1 MADIVAINRTVVADS
16 FNMQPVEIII
26 PFYNQSTKVVNLIQD
41 IFLTVQRNRY
51 LITLVD
57 DGSKNPDFIKQLEEK
72 KIPGLRF
79 IIHEKNSGF
88 GAAVNNA
95 LRYPFS
101 DNINWVCIL
110 HSDVR
115 ISDANWLYN
124 LGTSMNKLKSKGVKM
139 IAPLTNNP
147 VVDNPL
153 LKADKATY
161 KDDIILTE
169 GFLPFYCVFAHR
181 QLFNTVGLL
190 PEYPYAGV
198 EVEVYAKAMK
208 EKGFF
213 QAVCNSS
220 WVQHEGRGTLKHL
233 DNNKKVQE
241 ILRKVKESKL
251 EKPENKAQ
259 E

>member
-1 MADIVAINRTVVADS
+1 MADVVAITRTVVADS

-26 PFYNQSTKVVNLIQD
+26 PFHNQPTKVVNLIQD
-41 IFLTVQRNRY
+41 IFSTVQRNRY

-57 DGSKNPDFIKQLEEK
+57 DGSTNSDFLKQLEEK
-72 KIPGLRF
+72 KVPGLRF
-79 IIHEKNSGF
+79 LIHKNHSGF
-88 GAAVNNA
+88 GASVNSA
-95 LRYPFS
+95 LRHPFS
-101 DNINWVCIL
+101 DSINWVCIM

-115 ISDANWLYN
+115 LNDANWLYN
-124 LGTSMNKLKSKGVKM
+124 LGTSMNKLKDKGVKM

-153 LKADKATY
+153 LKSEKPTFKEDV
-161 KDDIILTE
+161 ILTE

-190 PEYPYAGV
+190 PEYPYAGL

-208 EKGFF
+208 TKGFS

-220 WVQHEGRGTLKHL
+220 WVQHEGRGTLKQY
-233 DNNKKVQE
+233 DKNKKVQE
-241 ILRKVKESKL
+241 ILRKVKESYL
-251 EKPENKAQ
+251 ARPENNLQ
-259 E
+259 